1 MMIMNE
7 ANATDSPI
15 TLSSVAVVYLRNRK
29 TRFFNGFIA
38 EVYFCGYSFRIEST
52 GLSVAVL

>member
-1 MMIMNE
+1 MIIMNE

-29 TRFFNGFIA
+29 MRLFNGFIIRYLNGFLF
-38 EVYFCGYSFRIEST
+38 V
-52 GLSVAVL
+52 